1 MHIICD
7 KSKLIEGL
15 YIVMK
20 AIPGKTTMM
29 ILECVVIEVKDNQ
42 IKLIANDLQ
51 LGIET
56 LIDGEIKQEG
66 SVAVGAKV
74 FFEII
79 RKLPS
84 DNVSITVDEDYHMNI
99 SCGKAKFNI
108 MAKATDEFPYLPN
121 IVKDKNVNISQ
132 FTLKDIIR
140 QTVFSISDNE
150 NAKVMTGEL
159 FEIHDSELKVVSL
172 DGHRISIRKVKLNQS
187 YDDVSVIIPGKTLI
201 EISKIINGG
210 MDDEVSIFF
219 TDKHVLFEF
228 EDTIVLSRLIEGE
241 YYKIDKM
248 LSTDYET
255 KVTVNKREML
265 ECIDRSTLLL
275 KESDKKPVI
284 IDVQDDYMKF
294 AMNSAIGSM
303 DEDIDASKEGKD
315 ILIGFNPRFLMDAL
329 RVIDED
335 EITMYMINPKA
346 PCFIR
351 DQEETYIYLILPVN
365 FNV

>member
-7 KSKLIEGL
+7 KSKLIEGMN
-15 YIVMK
+15 IVMK

-108 MAKATDEFPYLPN
+108 MTKATDEFPYLPN

-294 AMNSAIGSM
+294 AMN
-303 DEDIDASKEGKD
+303 
-315 ILIGFNPRFLMDAL
+315 
-329 RVIDED
+329 
-335 EITMYMINPKA
+335 
-346 PCFIR
+346 
-351 DQEETYIYLILPVN
+351 
-365 FNV
+365 

>member
-7 KSKLIEGL
+7 KSKLIEGMN
-15 YIVMK
+15 IVMK

-108 MAKATDEFPYLPN
+108 MTKATDEFPYLPN

-275 KESDKKPVI
+275 KESEQKTG
-284 IDVQDDYMKF
+284 YH
-294 AMNSAIGSM
+294 
-303 DEDIDASKEGKD
+303 
-315 ILIGFNPRFLMDAL
+315 
-329 RVIDED
+329 
-335 EITMYMINPKA
+335 
-346 PCFIR
+346 
-351 DQEETYIYLILPVN
+351 
-365 FNV
+365 

>member
-7 KSKLIEGL
+7 KSKLIEGMN
-15 YIVMK
+15 IVMK

-255 KVTVNKREML
+255 KVTVNKMEML

>member
-7 KSKLIEGL
+7 KSKLIEGMN
-15 YIVMK
+15 IVMK

-84 DNVSITVDEDYHMNI
+84 DNVSITVDEEYHMNI

-315 ILIGFNPRFLMDAL
+315 ILHLSF
-329 RVIDED
+329 
-335 EITMYMINPKA
+335 
-346 PCFIR
+346 
-351 DQEETYIYLILPVN
+351 
-365 FNV
+365 

>member
-1 MHIICD
+1 MNIICD
-7 KSKLIEGL
+7 KSNLIEGMN
-15 YIVMK
+15 IVMK
-20 AIPGKTTMM
+20 AIPSKTTME
-29 ILECVVIEVKDNQ
+29 ILECVVIDVKEEC

-51 LGIET
+51 IGIET
-56 LIDGEIKQEG
+56 IIKGDIKREG

-84 DNVSITVDEDYHMNI
+84 DQVTISVDDNYHMNI
-99 SCGKAKFNI
+99 TCGKAKFNI
-108 MAKATDEFPYLPN
+108 AARPTEEFPFLPN
-121 IVKDKNVNISQ
+121 IVKEKNILISQ

-159 FEIHDSELKVVSL
+159 FEIHGSELKVVSL
-172 DGHRISIRKVKLNQS
+172 DGHRISIRKVQLKES

-210 MDDEVSIFF
+210 IDDEVAVFF

-228 EDTIVLSRLIEGE
+228 ENTLVLSRLIEGE

-248 LSTDYET
+248 LSSDYET
-255 KVTVNKREML
+255 KTTVNKKEML
-265 ECIDRSTLLL
+265 DCIDRTTLLL

-284 IDVQDDYMKF
+284 IDVKDDRMGF
-294 AMNSAIGSM
+294 AMNSSIGSM
-303 DEDIDASKEGKD
+303 DEDIDATKEGRD
-315 ILIGFNPRFLMDAL
+315 ILIGFNPRFLMDTL
-329 RVIDED
+329 RVIDEE

-351 DQEETYIYLILPVN
+351 DQEESYIYLILPVN

>member
-7 KSKLIEGL
+7 KSKLIEGMN
-15 YIVMK
+15 IVMK

-255 KVTVNKREML
+255 KVTVNKRKML

>member
-7 KSKLIEGL
+7 KSKLIEGMN
-15 YIVMK
+15 IVMK

-84 DNVSITVDEDYHMNI
+84 DNVSITVDEEYHMNI

-315 ILIGFNPRFLMDAL
+315 ILIGFNPRFFMDAL

>member
-7 KSKLIEGL
+7 KSKLIEGMN
-15 YIVMK
+15 IVMK

-108 MAKATDEFPYLPN
+108 MTKATDEFPYLPN

-255 KVTVNKREML
+255 KVTVNKRKML